1 MLGVDG
7 PELCC
12 GFFVSALIK
21 EVLGQE
27 EVHLRHLR
35 VLVVLLEEGAGLG
48 FCVLRLQLE
57 SRQRADGLRIPAP
70 VSQRLLDGL
79 RIVSVFVKLRGFLQ
93 VLRLCLLHLRA
104 HQNHCQCYLYL
115 LHLILFFP
123 VPSRT
128 VLFFLRWRFVPPPV
142 GDSVILSCS
151 LEVYS

>member
-1 MLGVDG
+1 MLGTNFLQLGGGV
-7 PELCC
+7 
-12 GFFVSALIK
+12 FVSAFIK

-27 EVHLRHLR
+27 EAHLGHLHVIM
-35 VLVVLLEEGAGLG
+35 VLAHKGAGLG
-48 FCVLRLQLE
+48 FRVLRLELE
-57 SRQRADGLRIPAP
+57 GAEGADGLRCAAA
-70 VSQRLLDGL
+70 VSLRLPDGFCV
-79 RIVSVFVKLRGFLQ
+79 VSVFVEFSGFLQ
-93 VLRLCLLHLRA
+93 VLGLHLCA